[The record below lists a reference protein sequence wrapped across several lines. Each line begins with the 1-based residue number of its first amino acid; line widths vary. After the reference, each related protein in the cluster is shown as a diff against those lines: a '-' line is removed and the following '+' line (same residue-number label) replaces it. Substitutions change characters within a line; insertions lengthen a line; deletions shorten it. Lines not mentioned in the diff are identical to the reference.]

1 MNSNNKNSKSGGS
14 DRQINPESYIKG
26 TTLEIYYYIL
36 RKKSSVGVREVQR
49 ELSLSSPSVASY
61 HLEKLVE
68 LNVITKSA
76 TGNYEIRQ
84 KLDIGT
90 LNQFILIGNY
100 TLPRFLFYAVFFTVI
115 SIGYILL
122 FFNLPLTTSKLFVLI
137 FSFGSTFIFWFET
150 VKSWKKRP
158 F

>member
-1 MNSNNKNSKSGGS
+1 MKSNKKNSEFEGS
-14 DRQINPESYIKG
+14 EKQINPESYIKG

-68 LNVITKSA
+68 LNVLTKSA

-84 KLDIGT
+84 KLDIGS
-90 LNQFILIGNY
+90 LNQFVLIGNY

-115 SIGYILL
+115 LVGYILL
-122 FFNLPLTTSKLFVLI
+122 FFNFPLTTSKLFVFI
-137 FSFGSTFIFWFET
+137 FSFGSTIIFWFET
-150 VKSWKKRP
+150 IKSWKKRP